1 MEDGKNILLNREKL
15 SEEEFEQKSKE
26 LEKKPG
32 VRVVKVKEDTYK
44 TELRG

>member
-1 MEDGKNILLNREKL
+1 MDEKQVTLNKSKL
-15 SEEEFEQKSKE
+15 SESEFLKKKQE

-32 VRVVKVKEDTYK
+32 VRVVKISEDTYK